1 MTEKIFQD
9 VVESPITF
17 GNKRRFVVPLSILAH
32 VVMVVAVFVVSLEN
46 SDALPVPP
54 TMMAFFTTVSPPPTP
69 PPPPA
74 ARSGPAPKRA
84 PTATAADLNAAP
96 LEAPKTIAPE
106 TDVQPVRVDSSI
118 VNGTTGLPDGILD
131 SRAALPPPPPPPPPP
146 KRYRI
151 SDGVKPPVRIKDAR
165 PVYPAIAMTARVE
178 GTVII
183 QTVIDQTGKV
193 IEAMVLR
200 SVPLLDAAALDAVR
214 QWEYTPAMLNGT
226 AVPVVMTVTVTFK
239 LQ

>member
-1 MTEKIFQD
+1 MIEKIFQD

-54 TMMAFFTTVSPPPTP
+54 TMMAFFTTVSPPPP

-74 ARSGPAPKRA
+74 PRSDAAPKHA
-84 PTATAADLNAAP
+84 PAATATDLNAAS

-118 VNGTTGLPDGILD
+118 VDGTT
-131 SRAALPPPPPPPPPP
+131 
-146 KRYRI
+146 
-151 SDGVKPPVRIKDAR
+151 
-165 PVYPAIAMTARVE
+165 
-178 GTVII
+178 
-183 QTVIDQTGKV
+183 
-193 IEAMVLR
+193 
-200 SVPLLDAAALDAVR
+200 
-214 QWEYTPAMLNGT
+214 
-226 AVPVVMTVTVTFK
+226 
-239 LQ
+239 